1 MFGKQNG
8 ERRGGPQK
16 VVQSMFLS
24 VFKNTYLFLTLLGLP
39 YSMKDLLCFVGL
51 VTPQPVGS

>member
-8 ERRGGPQK
+8 ERRGEPQK

-24 VFKNTYLFLTLLGLP
+24 VFKNIYLSLTVLGLP
-39 YSMKDLLCFVGL
+39 YSMKDLLCFVGF
-51 VTPQPVGS
+51 VTPRPVGS

>member
-1 MFGKQNG
+1 M

-24 VFKNTYLFLTLLGLP
+24 VFKNIYLFLTVLGLP

-51 VTPQPVGS
+51 VTPRPVGS